1 MSDVNTFIENIG
13 KDVGA
18 TVVPKVHDFLGAL
31 IQELFHRYRPELVG
45 ELRTHIVSNGVQI
58 TGQAIKLD
66 VKRRDTG
73 ESVSTLDIPVS
84 LTIRVDP
91 IAVTLQDTTISL
103 DVLK

>member
-31 IQELFHRYRPELVG
+31 IQELFQRYRPELTG
-45 ELRTHIVSNGVQI
+45 ELRTHIVNNGIEVA
-58 TGQAIKLD
+58 GQAIKLD

-73 ESVSTLDIPVS
+73 QSVSTLDIPVS
-84 LTIRVDP
+84 LRIQIDP
-91 IAVTLQDTTISL
+91 VAVTLQDTTIKL
-103 DVLK
+103 EVLK

>member
-1 MSDVNTFIENIG
+1 MSDVNTFIDNIG

-18 TVVPKVHDFLGAL
+18 TVAPKVHDFLGAL
-31 IQELFHRYRPELVG
+31 IQELFQRYRPELVG
-45 ELRTHIVSNGVQI
+45 ELRTHIVNNGLEV

-73 ESVSTLDIPVS
+73 QSVSTLDIPVS
-84 LTIRVDP
+84 LRIQIDP
-91 IAVTLQDTTISL
+91 VAVTLQDTTIKL

>member
-1 MSDVNTFIENIG
+1 MSDVNTFIDNIG

-18 TVVPKVHDFLGAL
+18 TIVPKVHDFLGAL
-31 IQELFHRYRPELVG
+31 IQELFQRYRPELVG
-45 ELRTHIVSNGVQI
+45 ELRTHIVNNGIEV

-73 ESVSTLDIPVS
+73 QSVSTLDIPVS
-84 LTIRVDP
+84 LRIQVDP
-91 IAVTLQDTTISL
+91 VAVTLQDTTIKL